1 MLHWYN
7 VSSNVS
13 NVEQCFEE
21 HDRSMPI
28 GHMTT
33 HEKCLCLLDDDWKW
47 KPFPFAK
54 HRSKLK
60 LLDLDNMASID
71 EIFYTVRGNE
81 IESEFGT
88 EDRFMQLCEN
98 VKKISRIA
106 ELLNVDGHPWCKAMP
121 EGASRT
127 VVLSKVVYRCSE
139 YDSFASYEDQ
149 KMYHEG
155 MESQNKKVVKKLL
168 KKRH

>member
-1 MLHWYN
+1 M
-7 VSSNVS
+7 SSNVS

-21 HDRSMPI
+21 RDRPMPI

-33 HEKCLCLLDDDWKW
+33 HETCLCLLDVGWKW
-47 KPFPFAK
+47 KPLPLAK

-81 IESEFGT
+81 FESEFCT

-98 VKKISRIA
+98 VKKISRIV

-127 VVLSKVVYRCSE
+127 AVLSKVVHRCSE
-139 YDSFASYEDQ
+139 YDSFASSEDQ
-149 KMYHEG
+149 ETYHEG
-155 MESQNKKVVKKLL
+155 MGSQNKKVVKKLL